1 MRTKITG
8 AKNRPL
14 PYGDRDKPIFLK
26 GQFMLIRSDIEMSG
40 SKGGTTFARNRFGAY
55 ARQRTKPVNPST
67 ERQQAQRSI
76 FALLTN
82 LWNTTLTQAQRDA
95 WDLYAANVP
104 MLNRLGQVIN
114 PTGFNHYCRSNSLI
128 LQVGGTRVDDA
139 PQVYLKGE
147 QDPTFEVTGVEST
160 QELSITFDGTL
171 EWANEVG
178 GYMAIFLGLPQ
189 MTKVNFFK
197 GPWRYAG
204 NIKGAATPP
213 TSPQTIN
220 VSFPVTEGQKI
231 WAQAR
236 IIRSDGR
243 VSDPF
248 RSTGVVGA

>member
-1 MRTKITG
+1 
-8 AKNRPL
+8 
-14 PYGDRDKPIFLK
+14 
-26 GQFMLIRSDIEMSG
+26 MLIRSDIEMSG

-55 ARQRTKPVNPST
+55 ARQRIKPVNPST
-67 ERQQAQRSI
+67 PRQQAQRSI

-82 LWNTTLTQAQRDA
+82 LWNTVLTQDQRNA
-95 WDLYAANVP
+95 WDAYAANVP
-104 MLNRLGQVIN
+104 MVNRLGQMIY

-128 LQVGGTRVDDA
+128 LQVEGTRIDDA
-139 PQVYLKGE
+139 PQIFLKGE
-147 QDPTFEVTGVEST
+147 QDPTFAVDGVEST
-160 QELSITFDGTL
+160 QKLSITFDNAL
-171 EWANEVG
+171 EWAGEVG
-178 GYMAIFLGLPQ
+178 GYMAIFLGLPR

-204 NIKGAATPP
+204 KIAGAGTAP
-213 TSPQTIN
+213 TSPQAVD

-236 IIRSDGR
+236 IIRADGR